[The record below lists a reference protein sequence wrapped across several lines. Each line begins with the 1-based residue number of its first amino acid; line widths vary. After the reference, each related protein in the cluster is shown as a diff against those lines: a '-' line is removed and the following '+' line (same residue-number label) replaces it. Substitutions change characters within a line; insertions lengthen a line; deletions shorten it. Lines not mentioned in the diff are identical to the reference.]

1 MGNKKYVT
9 YILRCNDGSY
19 YTGVTDNLE
28 KRMLQHEMGE
38 ADEFSYTY
46 TRRPVVLVHSE
57 EYDSP
62 YEAIQREKQLQG
74 WSRKKKEALI
84 CGDIASLKNLSKNKK
99 NREKVSSASTRPS
112 ISQN

>member
-46 TRRPVVLVHSE
+46 TRRPVVLVHSPA
-57 EYDSP
+57 SAP
-62 YEAIQREKQLQG
+62 IAIRNVRPHPARMKAIAAVGLLGRE
-74 WSRKKKEALI
+74 
-84 CGDIASLKNLSKNKK
+84 
-99 NREKVSSASTRPS
+99 
-112 ISQN
+112 